1 MATDLER
8 LVVSLEA
15 NITKFEREFRRAREQ
30 TNTNARAIEKRT
42 EEMGSRIDKIMS
54 TSAAAIS
61 TGFSKIGGLI
71 GATLSVSAL
80 KGYSDAWTEAGNKIA
95 AAGEQGAVAAQRQS
109 ELAAVAM
116 RARSDFGAVVELYTG
131 LYRATEE
138 LGISQSEVAQI
149 TETIAKAFTVG
160 GQSAA
165 TAAGAITQLNQAF
178 SAGKLSGDELNS
190 VLEGA
195 PPLARLIAA
204 EFGVG
209 VGKLKKLAEDG
220 KLDDRTAGCGLQERR
235 GRDRPA
241 TCHHDPDHRAEL
253 RQPEHGDD
261 EIRRPD
267 RSGGRR
273 VAADRPG
280 HQGDGGQHRHRRSPG
295 RHPWRHAPRPRR
307 RWACRRRTGGP
318 HDRLLPA
325 RRQHQP
331 HPGRARDPLGLC
343 GRCVPDGVLRER
355 RGCGLHPG
363 AVREGGGP
371 HHHHP
376 LFGWNRQFHGVR
388 YAGLCREAVAQHHD
402 RNLCLRCKDDQ
413 GDMGRSWFR
422 AG

>member
-1 MATDLER
+1 
-8 LVVSLEA
+8 
-15 NITKFEREFRRAREQ
+15 
-30 TNTNARAIEKRT
+30 
-42 EEMGSRIDKIMS
+42 MGSRIDKIMS

-220 KLDDRTAGCGLQERR
+220 KLTTERLVVAFKKGAVEIDRQLATTIPTIAQSFVNLNTAMTKYVGQT
-235 GRDRPA
+235 DQA
-241 TCHHDPDHRAEL
+241 A
-253 RQPEHGDD
+253 
-261 EIRRPD
+261 
-267 RSGGRR
+267 GGSQRIAQAIKGMADNIDI
-273 VAADRPG
+273 VA
-280 HQGDGGQHRHRRSPG
+280 
-295 RHPWRHAPRPRR
+295 PWPPPLAPRSSASPSV
-307 RWACRRRTGGP
+307 
-318 HDRLLPA
+318 
-325 RRQHQP
+325 
-331 HPGRARDPLGLC
+331 GL
-343 GRCVPDGVLRER
+343 
-355 RGCGLHPG
+355 
-363 AVREGGGP
+363 
-371 HHHHP
+371 
-376 LFGWNRQFHGVR
+376 
-388 YAGLCREAVAQHHD
+388 
-402 RNLCLRCKDDQ
+402 
-413 GDMGRSWFR
+413 
-422 AG
+422 